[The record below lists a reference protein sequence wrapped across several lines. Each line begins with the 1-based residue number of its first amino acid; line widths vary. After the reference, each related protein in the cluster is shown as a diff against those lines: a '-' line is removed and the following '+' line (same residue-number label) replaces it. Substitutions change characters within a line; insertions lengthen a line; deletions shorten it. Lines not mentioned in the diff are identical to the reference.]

1 MWDEV
6 KYFFVVLG
14 SYFIAISR
22 LIFLNMLFFL
32 SGLQQILYTRC
43 EIVNIE
49 MKAVPLRCDITKANE
64 NVSYLEKL
72 CSENPDLVE
81 IADENSDNDIF
92 GDDDDEC

>member
-1 MWDEV
+1 MWDGLKGV
-6 KYFFVVLG
+6 FVTLG
-14 SYFIAISR
+14 SYFIAITR
-22 LIFLNMLFFL
+22 LIFLDVLLLL

-64 NVSYLEKL
+64 NVSYIEKL
-72 CSENPDLVE
+72 CCENPDLVE
-81 IADENSDNDIF
+81 ISEEDSKLF